1 MFYRTYRPRTIQEL
15 DNSQVKDI
23 IGNILSAPVPPHALL
38 FVGQKGMGKTSTA
51 RIFAKAIN
59 CERNKFAG
67 KGGSFEPCNECDSC
81 RMITNGN
88 AIDVIEQDAASQR
101 GIDEIK
107 SLIKE
112 TSFSPM
118 MSRYRVFIIDEAH
131 QITNDA
137 FNALLKT
144 LEEPPEHAI
153 FILATTEED
162 KLPKTII
169 SRCTR
174 VNFGRAKNT
183 DIIHMLQRIAKAEKL
198 TLPDD
203 TARFIADS
211 ADHSFRDA
219 TKLLEELSVQKKLT
233 LADAQS
239 YIGVRSKQSLYPILE
254 KGSIEGAL
262 KWVHD
267 YIESGGNVQVFMEEM
282 LLQLEQQLL
291 MKSGVVL
298 DEVPETSLS
307 IKDIARLMKTLTD
320 AYSLVRTAPIEAVPL
335 EIALVEFYNGKK

>member
-23 IGNILSAPVPPHALL
+23 IGNILKASVPPHALL

-51 RIFAKAIN
+51 RIFAKAVN
-59 CERNKFAG
+59 CERNSFAG
-67 KGGSFEPCNECDSC
+67 NGDSYEPCNECDSC
-81 RMITNGN
+81 RMITNGS
-88 AIDVIEQDAASQR
+88 ATDVIEQDAASQR
-101 GIDEIK
+101 GIEEIK

-112 TSFSPM
+112 TAFSPM
-118 MSRYRVFIIDEAH
+118 MSRFRVFIIDEAH

-174 VNFGRAKNT
+174 VNFGRAKKA
-183 DIIHMLQRIAKAEKL
+183 DIVHMLQRIAKAESIS
-198 TLPDD
+198 LPED
-203 TARFIADS
+203 TAHFIADS

-233 LADAQS
+233 FADAQA
-239 YIGVRSKQSLYPILE
+239 YVGVRSKQSLYPILE
-254 KGSIEGAL
+254 KGTIEQAL
-262 KWVHD
+262 KWVHE
-267 YIESGGNVQVFMEEM
+267 YTESGGNVQSFLEEM
-282 LLQLEQQLL
+282 LVQLEQQLL
-291 MKSGVVL
+291 VKSGVQL
-298 DEVPETSLS
+298 DQVPETTLT
-307 IKDIARLMKTLTD
+307 IKDIARFMKALTD
-320 AYSLVRTAPIEAVPL
+320 AYGYVRTAPVEAVPL

>member
-1 MFYRTYRPRTIQEL
+1 MFYRTYRPQSIAQL
-15 DNSQVKDI
+15 DNSQVKTI
-23 IGNILSAPVPPHALL
+23 IANILEAPQPPHALL

-51 RIFAKAIN
+51 RIFAKAVN
-59 CERNKFAG
+59 CERNKFSG
-67 KGGSFEPCNECDSC
+67 KGVSYEPCNECHSC
-81 RMITNGN
+81 NMIGQGS
-88 AIDVIEQDAASQR
+88 APDVIEQDAASQR

-112 TSFSPM
+112 TAFSPM

-131 QITNDA
+131 QITKEA

-144 LEEPPEHAI
+144 LEEPPAHAI

-162 KLPKTII
+162 KIPKTII

-183 DIIHMLQRIAKAEKL
+183 DIVSMLRRVSAAENI
-198 TLPDD
+198 TLPEE
-203 TARFIADS
+203 TARLIADS

-219 TKLLEELSVQKKLT
+219 TKLLEELTVQKKLT
-233 LADAQS
+233 FEEAQS

-254 KGSIEGAL
+254 KGTVEQAL
-262 KWVHD
+262 KWVHK
-267 YIESGGNVQVFMEEM
+267 YTEAGGNVPAFIEEM

-291 MKSGVVL
+291 SKSGVEL
-298 DEVPETSLS
+298 DDVPETILLV
-307 IKDIARLMKTLTD
+307 KDIARLMKALTE

-335 EIALVEFYNGKK
+335 EIALVEFYNSKK